1 MFLVYNLEGFFL
13 LSMFVYHLIR
23 RRTGYISVQIC
34 SVVGVFITQSSA
46 YLPMATVYFFLSL
59 FSSLPVKTLLPV
71 NRPAIMSQELFGQC
85 IHLCRYPISVM
96 IFMFHFHHNHCI
108 FIN

>member
-13 LSMFVYHLIR
+13 LSMFMYHLIR

-46 YLPMATVYFFLSL
+46 YLPMATVYFFS
-59 FSSLPVKTLLPV
+59 FFVPFFARQDTSACQQTSNYVSGTF
-71 NRPAIMSQELFGQC
+71 RAMYS
-85 IHLCRYPISVM
+85 
-96 IFMFHFHHNHCI
+96 FM
-108 FIN
+108 